1 MGNFLPTL
9 GAPMPDQLSSWAGE
23 QRWDMLAG
31 RNPHEMGEM
40 DDEHTESVP
49 RLTAVSQGGDLD
61 FHDSH
66 LS

>member
-1 MGNFLPTL
+1 MGNSLPTL

-31 RNPHEMGEM
+31 RNPHEIREM

-49 RLTAVSQGGDLD
+49 HLTAVSQGGDLD
-61 FHDSH
+61 FHDSL